1 MVNLSEILRQ
11 LLPINQS
18 TSEALAAIFIF
29 GLTVAVGWIAYYVF
43 SHYFSRWAQK
53 TKTNLDDEILKSIRT
68 MVVLLIITVGIYYA
82 LTSLSLIAPYEAELA
97 KIFSV
102 VQILLVAFAIT
113 RVTNV
118 LVDWYATRQVGRQ
131 NEKNN
136 HLMFILKKAIQLVV
150 YVMAFVVILYV
161 FEIDLSGV
169 VVGLGVGGIAV
180 ALAVQNTLSDVFS
193 AFSIYFDHPFEIGD
207 FVVVGEHSG
216 TVTNI
221 GVKST
226 RIRLLQGEELII
238 SNKELTSTRI
248 RNFRRLEKRRITF
261 TFGVTYDTPSDKLK
275 RILDIVTKII
285 SNIEVAEL
293 DRVHFA
299 KFGDFSLIFEV
310 VYYMKV
316 PGYRDYMDT
325 QQKINFE
332 IKAAFEKEG
341 IEMAFPTQTI
351 YLKTNSEN
359 VPLSQQRT

>member
-1 MVNLSEILRQ
+1 MPNLSEGLRQ
-11 LLPINQS
+11 LFPIDQL
-18 TSEALAAIFIF
+18 TSEVIVALLMFAVTAAM
-29 GLTVAVGWIAYYVF
+29 GLTVYYVF
-43 SHYFSRWAQK
+43 SRYFSRWAQK
-53 TKTNLDDEILKSIRT
+53 TKTNLDDEVLRSIRI

-82 LTSLSLIAPYEAELA
+82 LTSLSLISPYEAELA

-118 LVDWYATRQVGRQ
+118 LVDWYASRQVGQ
-131 NEKNN
+131 QSGKNN

-169 VVGLGVGGIAV
+169 VVGLGVGGIAI

-207 FVVVGEHSG
+207 FVVIGEHSG

-226 RIRLLQGEELII
+226 RIKLLQGEELII

-248 RNFRRLEKRRITF
+248 RNFRKLEKRRITF
-261 TFGVTYDTPSDKLK
+261 TLGVVYGTPSDKLR
-275 RILDIVTKII
+275 RIIEIVTQII
-285 SNIEVAEL
+285 NNIDVAEL

-316 PGYRDYMDT
+316 PGYREYMDT

-332 IKAAFEKEG
+332 IKDAFEKEG
-341 IEMAFPTQTI
+341 IEMAFPTQTL
-351 YLKTNSEN
+351 YLKTTSDTGS
-359 VPLSQQRT
+359 LFQQKE